1 MSATATTA
9 EMIVTD
15 DYGTIA
21 PRLFKT
27 LKKFNV
33 TPAEFSDIEDIYE
46 LIAETPIDHDQV
58 VRWVTRHSHSGSY
71 RAPWPLNPLDVL
83 NA

>member
-1 MSATATTA
+1 MNTTTS
-9 EMIVTD
+9 ELIVTD
-15 DYGTIA
+15 DYGPVT

-33 TPAEFSDIEDIYE
+33 TPAEFSDLTDIYE
-46 LIAETPIDHDQV
+46 LIAESPVDCEQV
-58 VRWVTRHSHSGSY
+58 DRWVTRHSRSGSY

>member
-1 MSATATTA
+1 MSTTTS
-9 EMIVTD
+9 ELIVTD
-15 DYGTIA
+15 DYGPVT

-33 TPAEFSDIEDIYE
+33 TPAEFSDLEDAYE
-46 LIAETPIDHDQV
+46 LIAESPIDHEQV
-58 VRWVTRHSHSGSY
+58 GRWVTRHSHSGSY

-83 NA
+83 SA

>member
-1 MSATATTA
+1 MSNTTST
-9 EMIVTD
+9 ELIVTD
-15 DYGTIA
+15 DYGQIT

-33 TPAEFSDIEDIYE
+33 TPAEFSDLADIYE
-46 LIAETPIDHDQV
+46 LIAESPIDYEQV
-58 VRWVTRHSHSGSY
+58 DRWVTRHSHSGSY